1 MTTTIAAEFEV
12 HRPRLF
18 SLAYRLLGS
27 AEEAEDAVQDAYLR
41 YSGADRAGI
50 EHPAA
55 WLAKVVTNLCLNR
68 LTSARARRER
78 YVGTWLPEPV
88 VTGDGALGP
97 PPLPEGRGWCPQESA
112 EQRDAVSMAM
122 LVLLERLTPTER
134 AVYVLREAFGYGHRE
149 IAGVLDLSEANCRQ
163 VYRRAVR
170 RVGEP
175 QARFEPASE
184 QQEELVASFITAAR
198 EGDLAGLEKL
208 LAADATWWSDGGGK
222 VTAARWPIEG
232 GPRIA
237 HFLAGGGPKFSVGL
251 DFVPVEVNGA
261 TGLATWAGDTLVG
274 LAAFEVRDGLVTGV
288 RAVVNPEKLA
298 FARRQLA
305 RS

>member
-1 MTTTIAAEFEV
+1 MTTNTAEEFEV

-88 VTGDGALGP
+88 VTSDGTLGP
-97 PPLPEGRGWCPQESA
+97 LQSA

-163 VYRRAVR
+163 LYRRAVL

-184 QQEELVASFITAAR
+184 RQEELVTSFITAAR
-198 EGDLAGLEKL
+198 DGDLAGLEKL

-232 GPRIA
+232 GAGIA
-237 HFLAGGGPKFSVGL
+237 RFLAGGGPKFARGL
-251 DFVPVEVNGA
+251 DFVPTEVNGA
-261 TGLATWAGDTLVG
+261 PGLASWAGDTLVG
-274 LAAFEVRDGLVTGV
+274 LSVVEVRDGLVTGV

-298 FARRQLA
+298 FARRQLT
-305 RS
+305 RP

>member
-1 MTTTIAAEFEV
+1 MTTTLAYEFET

-41 YSGADRAGI
+41 FSGADRSGI

-88 VTGDGALGP
+88 VTADGTLGP
-97 PPLPEGRGWCPQESA
+97 LESA

-163 VYRRAVR
+163 LYRRAVQ

-184 QQEELVASFITAAR
+184 QQEELVTSFLTAAR
-198 EGDLAGLEKL
+198 DGDLAGLEKL
-208 LAADATWWSDGGGK
+208 LTADATWWSDGGGK
-222 VTAARWPIEG
+222 VIAARWPIEG
-232 GPRIA
+232 GPRVA
-237 HFLAGGGPKFSVGL
+237 HFLAGGGPKFTGGL
-251 DFVPVEVNGA
+251 EFTVVEVNGA

-274 LAAFEVRDGLVTGV
+274 LAAFEVRDGLIAGV

-298 FARRQLA
+298 FARRQFSRA
-305 RS
+305 